1 MLRCWRNPTARDAF
15 ILSWISLVCT
25 LVAAIGGIV
34 GFTKTESTLI
44 LAFGLEN
51 IVDFTSSVIVIW
63 RFYCPS
69 EPDDALL
76 EKLKKR
82 EERASVAISLVIA
95 LLGVFVFAIGIF
107 DLLETDEDTDLVL
120 LLRVSFASIIVF
132 GILTVIKFKYAKDL
146 DSASLHKDG
155 VCSLIGTSL
164 SLSLFITTA
173 IIERAP
179 YAWYIDP
186 VVSLVVGVSAVVY
199 GTKSVG
205 KRVKAGVPIYHIE
218 WWWQPKDE
226 GSSSQELPETTAK
239 GGDYV
244 AGDAKKG
251 ADVEHEII

>member
-1 MLRCWRNPTARDAF
+1 MFRFWTSPTARDAF

-25 LVAAIGGIV
+25 LVAAIGGVV

-44 LAFGLEN
+44 MAFGLEN
-51 IVDFTSSVIVIW
+51 FVDFTSSAIVIW

-76 EKLKKR
+76 AKLKKR

-95 LLGVFVFAIGIF
+95 LLGVFVFAIGIY
-107 DLLETDEDTDLVL
+107 DLMEKDEDTDLVL

-132 GILTVIKFKYAKDL
+132 GVLTMIKFKYAKDL

-173 IIERAP
+173 IIERVP
-179 YAWYIDP
+179 NAWYIDP
-186 VVSLVVGVSAVVY
+186 VVSLLVGVSAVVY
-199 GTKSVG
+199 GSKSVG
-205 KRVKAGVPIYHIE
+205 KRVAAGVPIYQID

-226 GSSSQELPETTAK
+226 VSSSQELPETTK

-244 AGDAKKG
+244 ASPEKG
-251 ADVEHEII
+251 ADAEHEII

>member
-1 MLRCWRNPTARDAF
+1 MAPFSKCSRPT
-15 ILSWISLVCT
+15 T
-25 LVAAIGGIV
+25 LK
-34 GFTKTESTLI
+34 KTESTLI

-51 IVDFTSSVIVIW
+51 VVDFTSSAIVIW

-69 EPDDALL
+69 DPDDALL
-76 EKLKKR
+76 AKLKKR

-95 LLGVFVFAIGIF
+95 VLGVFVFAIGVY
-107 DLLETDEDTDLVL
+107 DLMETDEDTDLSL

-132 GILTVIKFKYAKDL
+132 GALTVIKFKYAKDL

-179 YAWYIDP
+179 KAWYIDP
-186 VVSLVVGVSAVVY
+186 VVSLLVGVSAVVY
-199 GTKSVG
+199 GSKSVG
-205 KRVKAGVPIYHIE
+205 KRVAAGVPIYRLE
-218 WWWQPKDE
+218 WWWQPKDKE
-226 GSSSQELPETTAK
+226 SSSQELPETTK

-244 AGDAKKG
+244 AEKDAD
-251 ADVEHEII
+251 AEHEII